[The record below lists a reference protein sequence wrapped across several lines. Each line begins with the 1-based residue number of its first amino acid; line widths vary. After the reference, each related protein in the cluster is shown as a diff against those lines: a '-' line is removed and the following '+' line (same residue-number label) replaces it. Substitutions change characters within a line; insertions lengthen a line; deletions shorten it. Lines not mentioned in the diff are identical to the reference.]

1 MRSFSYS
8 AASRAWRALY
18 PRDTRGAVL
27 VMTAV
32 MLVGLTALSAF
43 VVDYG
48 ILWISRRQ
56 IQNAADAAA
65 MAAAMSLA
73 FNAPGDFDR
82 ARIQAM
88 AVAQQNLVWGDPP
101 TMESTDVTFAACP
114 VGSVGSGTCV
124 KVEAFRN
131 QARGSAVPTI
141 FARLVNVDFQ
151 GVAATATAQVLH
163 GDATDCVKPIGI
175 PDKWT
180 ELNPTA
186 KVWDPFDTFS
196 LTPPPGDLYIPP
208 AGPGANGTGY
218 SRGSTALA
226 PGDFGRSMTFS
237 PLTFPLLPG
246 QKMGNQLFMPVRT
259 SLLGG
264 GAAAFQQNF
273 DSCSAMEV
281 HPGDILEIEQSP
293 VATQTTAAADTLIG
307 KDPGAS
313 WDPSLYGGRGGV
325 RGGCMASGDCVVSP
339 RIIAIPAFNP
349 ADWDASPPGRSWVIV
364 TRLVGFF
371 LQSASPGGFLN
382 GYLMVYPVIPRSTMT
397 ADPQSSFVVS
407 VSLVR

>member
-1 MRSFSYS
+1 MPHAPS
-8 AASRAWRALY
+8 ADRRHVRRVLHLGNA
-18 PRDTRGAVL
+18 RGAVL

-43 VVDYG
+43 VIDYG

-82 ARIQAM
+82 ARIQAV
-88 AVAQQNLVWGDPP
+88 AVAAQNYVWGKPP
-101 TMESTDVTFAACP
+101 TMQSTDVTFPACP
-114 VGSVGSGTCV
+114 VGSVGRGSCV

-131 QARGSAVPTI
+131 QARGPAIPTI
-141 FARLVNVDFQ
+141 FGRLVNVDFQ

-186 KVWDPFDTFS
+186 KIWDPFDTFS
-196 LTPPPGDLYIPP
+196 LTPAPGDLYTPP
-208 AGPGANGTGY
+208 SGPGANGTGY
-218 SRGSTALA
+218 SRGATALG
-226 PGDFGRSMTFS
+226 PGDFGRAMTFS
-237 PLTFPLLPG
+237 PVTFPLLPG
-246 QKMGNQLFMPVRT
+246 QKMGNELFMPVRT
-259 SLLGG
+259 SLMGG
-264 GAAAFQQNF
+264 GAGVFQQNF
-273 DSCSAMEV
+273 DTCQTMEV
-281 HPGDILEIEQSP
+281 HPGDILEIEQAP
-293 VATQTTAAADTLIG
+293 VRNETTAAAISLIG
-307 KDPGAS
+307 QDPGAS

-349 ADWDASPPGRSWVIV
+349 ADWDAAPPGRSWVRV
-364 TRLVGFF
+364 TRLVGYF
-371 LQSASPGGFLN
+371 LESAAAGGYLN
-382 GYLMVYPVIPRSTMT
+382 GNLMVYPVIPRSTMT
-397 ADPQSSFVVS
+397 ADDKSSFVVS